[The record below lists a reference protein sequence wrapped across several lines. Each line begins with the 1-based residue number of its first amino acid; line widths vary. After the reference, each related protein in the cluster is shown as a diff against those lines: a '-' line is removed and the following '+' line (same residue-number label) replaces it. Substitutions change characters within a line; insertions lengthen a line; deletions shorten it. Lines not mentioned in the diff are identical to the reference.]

1 MQTAATHWDATSRKY
16 QVHEYP
22 LHCGERIWGAFLV
35 FSRELQTLPTL
46 DLVSVSKRFHNVLL
60 WSLSRSGTMK
70 RVHFLG
76 AVSSSSSSS
85 WVSSSSSTTSSW
97 VSSTSLMGS
106 GWSTCK
112 SSYLQIY
119 TFLSVK
125 LWHISVK
132 ISMYWSI
139 SVWDGLDWTDALDP
153 T

>member
-1 MQTAATHWDATSRKY
+1 MQTASTHWDATSRKY

-22 LHCGERIWGAFLV
+22 LHCGERIWGVFLV

-60 WSLSRSGTMK
+60 WSSSRSGTMK

-76 AVSSSSSSS
+76 VVSSSS
-85 WVSSSSSTTSSW
+85 
-97 VSSTSLMGS
+97 SLMGS

-139 SVWDGLDWTDALDP
+139 SVWDGLDWIEQTHWILLISLVLVEHLGC
-153 T
+153 